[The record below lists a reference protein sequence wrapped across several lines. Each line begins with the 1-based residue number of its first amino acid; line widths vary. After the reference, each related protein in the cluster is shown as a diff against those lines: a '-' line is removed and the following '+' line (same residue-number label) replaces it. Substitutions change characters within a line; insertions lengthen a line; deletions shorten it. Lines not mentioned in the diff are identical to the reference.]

1 MALTIGS
8 GVTVQ
13 GGITAGNVPIPVPQY
28 SYRFQGTGNGT
39 SYLAMSPGITIGTSD
54 FTIEGWFRSTNVNQQ
69 LGLWGDGATGAL
81 QIYMD
86 NGGSGSAAN
95 GFQVN
100 YQGAGQISYATATLV
115 SNTWYYFA
123 LVRSSN
129 SESLYLNGT
138 RATPGAYT
146 DTNNYSGGTT
156 AFGNNYKGSWQGYI
170 YNWRVSNT
178 ARYSPASATIT
189 VPTAP
194 LTTDANTLVFF
205 DGTFLT
211 GLDASGHQTI
221 TQGGSGTAVSLSS
234 TVVPT
239 L

>member
-1 MALTIGS
+1 MALTIES
-8 GVTVQ
+8 GITVE
-13 GGITAGNVPIPVPQY
+13 GGITAGDVTMPIPKY

-39 SYLAMSPGITIGTSD
+39 SYLAMSPGITLGTSN
-54 FTIEGWFRSTNVNQQ
+54 FTIEGWFYSTNVNQQ
-69 LGLWGDGATGAL
+69 CGLWGDGATGAL

-86 NGGSGSAAN
+86 NGGSGGAAN

-100 YQGAGQISYATATLV
+100 YQGAGQIAYATATLV

-129 SESLYLNGT
+129 SESFYLNET
-138 RATPGAYT
+138 RATPGQYN
-146 DTNNYSGGTT
+146 DTGNYSGATT
-156 AFGNNYKGSWQGYI
+156 AFGNNYKGSWQGYM
-170 YNWRVSNT
+170 YNLRVSNI

-189 VPTAP
+189 VPTSP
-194 LTTDANTLVFF
+194 LTTDANTLVLF

-211 GLDASGHQTI
+211 GTAPGSTNQAI
-221 TQGGSGTAVSLSS
+221 TQGGSGTAVSLNS
-234 TVVPT
+234 TVVP